1 VEDSCLASCTR
12 RRTPATFLV
21 SSSWPRFGMIVFYD
35 PLIRSSLLVS
45 IKIDRVQLS
54 STLGSM
60 ALATAGQGHH
70 LQHV

>member
-1 VEDSCLASCTR
+1 
-12 RRTPATFLV
+12 
-21 SSSWPRFGMIVFYD
+21 MIVFYD